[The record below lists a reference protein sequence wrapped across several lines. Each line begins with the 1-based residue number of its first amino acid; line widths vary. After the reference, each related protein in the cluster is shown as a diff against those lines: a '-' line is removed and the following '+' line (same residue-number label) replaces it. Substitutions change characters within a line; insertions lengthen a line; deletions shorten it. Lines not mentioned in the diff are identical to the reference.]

1 MDQAELDVA
10 EFLANLPEDRR
21 HAVAALRQAV
31 RERLPKGFQET
42 VAKGMLHW
50 VVPHSTYPAGYHC
63 NPADPLPF
71 LSLANCKN
79 SICLYHMG
87 IYADP
92 ELHAWFASEYAQQ
105 VKTRLDMGKSCV
117 RFKKPEQIP
126 FALVGELASKI
137 TPAEW
142 ISRYEAAFKKR

>member
-1 MDQAELDVA
+1 MDKAELDVA
-10 EFLANLPEDRR
+10 EFLANLPDDRR
-21 HAVAALRQAV
+21 EAMATLRQAV

-42 VAKGMLHW
+42 VAKGFLNW

-63 NPADPLPF
+63 NPKDPLPF
-71 LSLANCKN
+71 LSLANQKHA
-79 SICLYHMG
+79 ICLYHMG

-92 ELHAWFASEYAQQ
+92 ELHAWFTGEYAKQC
-105 VKTRLDMGKSCV
+105 KTRLDMGKSCV

-142 ISRYEAAFKKR
+142 IKRYESLIKR